1 MDYYNTVI
9 INEQKKRSSA
19 SNSVY
24 RNVLENSAKEIFGN
38 FKFHTM
44 TIINKTFFFFSFEIY
59 FQRSGRDH
67 LCFFSLAK
75 KK

>member
-24 RNVLENSAKEIFGN
+24 RNVLENVHFNSAKEIF
-38 FKFHTM
+38 
-44 TIINKTFFFFSFEIY
+44 
-59 FQRSGRDH
+59 
-67 LCFFSLAK
+67 
-75 KK
+75 

>member
-24 RNVLENSAKEIFGN
+24 RNVLENVHFNSAKEIFGN

-44 TIINKTFFFFSFEIY
+44 TIINKTFFFFI
-59 FQRSGRDH
+59 
-67 LCFFSLAK
+67 
-75 KK
+75 